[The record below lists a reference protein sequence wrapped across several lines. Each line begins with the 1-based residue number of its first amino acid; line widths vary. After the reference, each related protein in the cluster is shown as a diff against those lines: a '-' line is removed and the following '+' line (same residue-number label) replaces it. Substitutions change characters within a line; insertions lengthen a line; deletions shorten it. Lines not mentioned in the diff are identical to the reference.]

1 MATRWA
7 CADQGQTS
15 AQGLADLHDRIPN
28 ATDVAA
34 AYDSNKEDF
43 CTRHD
48 LFDRSV

>member
-15 AQGLADLHDRIPN
+15 AQGQADLHDRIPN